1 MCGAPERLT
10 AFGARTFL
18 YSVIT
23 TIMDHKVRVQLLKMR
38 SRTTINTVPS
48 PDI

>member
-18 YSVIT
+18 VVNCYHNNNGSE
-23 TIMDHKVRVQLLKMR
+23 
-38 SRTTINTVPS
+38 STVVKPLN
-48 PDI
+48 

>member
-18 YSVIT
+18 VLSYQLWITKYS
-23 TIMDHKVRVQLLKMR
+23 
-38 SRTTINTVPS
+38 
-48 PDI
+48 

>member
-18 YSVIT
+18 KLS
-23 TIMDHKVRVQLLKMR
+23 QQ
-38 SRTTINTVPS
+38 STV
-48 PDI
+48 DKAVELR

>member
-18 YSVIT
+18 VLYHTNNGSES
-23 TIMDHKVRVQLLKMR
+23 TIVK
-38 SRTTINTVPS
+38 TVELM
-48 PDI
+48 